1 MNLSTMIAFR
11 HLRSVQKGSFS
22 TVAGVLS
29 ISGLA
34 IGIAALVITFSIL
47 EGFESTISEKIA
59 GFDGHLRIQHF
70 MESSLPEKIPKIDTL
85 LAGFQIKNKIAFIQK
100 PALLRKGALA
110 EGVIVE
116 GIENPNTSFGLHDII
131 VEGSL
136 NLHSGSI
143 VLGRKLADKLSLRL
157 GDKLALFD
165 MKSIAGLSSFQR
177 VKQFQISGLFHSG
190 LQDYDQSIVYIPLD
204 DAQQL
209 FEMKDQI
216 SGLMI
221 TFDSIDN
228 AEDVYSN
235 LEMNLDFPMYIMS
248 WKDKHQVLFDWIR
261 VQRWPVLIIFGLIA
275 FVGVVNIISALTM
288 IMLEKMREIGIYMA
302 LGFNANKIRNIFLI
316 EGLIIGMAG
325 SISGVLLALLL
336 IWIQLH
342 YQIITIPED
351 IYFMDRIPVSVNIW
365 RVLFIGF
372 MGMIAAIF
380 ASILSTMN
388 IKKILP
394 ARALRYE

>member
-70 MESSLPEKIPKIDTL
+70 MDSSLPEKIPKIDTL

-143 VLGRKLADKLSLRL
+143 VLGRKLADKLSLHL

-165 MKSIAGLSSFQR
+165 IKSIAGLSSFQR

-190 LQDYDQSIVYIPLD
+190 LQDYDQSIVYISLD

-302 LGFNANKIRNIFLI
+302 LGFNAKKIRNIFLI
-316 EGLIIGMAG
+316 EGSIIGMAG

-336 IWIQLH
+336 IWLQLH

-365 RVLFIGF
+365 RVLYIGF
-372 MGMIAAIF
+372 MGMIAAVF

-394 ARALRYE
+394 AKALRYE